1 MHCFYERK
9 LLKQNDLRWP
19 DVFAWSLNVAQKGS
33 HDPCPFQPAVSKTMP
48 EIVAARACNGEH
60 RKHCGLCLTY
70 HGFLRCWDWGNA
82 CEVSGFILHWDIKRP
97 LPAELKR
104 DTFYWQENLGPFAH
118 LLTSFGDERD
128 KFRKLHSQNLLYLLA
143 FSCFDRVDLGNIR
156 TICEAYSI
164 TW

>member
-1 MHCFYERK
+1 MAWCICMKFECRPERV
-9 LLKQNDLRWP
+9 P
-19 DVFAWSLNVAQKGS
+19 WSLSFPTCSVKDDAWNCGRQG
-33 HDPCPFQPAVSKTMP
+33 T
-48 EIVAARACNGEH
+48 CNGEH